1 MSKHL
6 KAYAAPKSWTILRKV
21 NKWTLRPKSGAHPL
35 DRSLPIGTLLKQT
48 KHAKTTKEAK
58 YIVNQKAVSVDG
70 KLVRDIHASC
80 GFMDVIAVKD
90 NAPIRCTI
98 DKKGRLSFVNSP
110 KGEENK
116 KICRVTG
123 KRTIKEGKIQY
134 SLLGGR
140 SIISKEK
147 YNVGDSLI
155 IEVPSQKILAH
166 YPMEKGH
173 TAFLLGG
180 SHIGNFV
187 TIDKIEGEKIFC
199 TKDKEKIETAK
210 KIALIV
216 GKNKPELQ
224 L

>member
-21 NKWTLRPKSGAHPL
+21 NKWTLRPKSGAHPFE
-35 DRSLPIGTLLKQT
+35 RSLPIGTLLKQT

-58 YIVNQKAVSVDG
+58 YIVNQKAVNVDG
-70 KLVRDIHASC
+70 KLVSDIHAAC
-80 GFMDVIAVKD
+80 GFMDVISVKD
-90 NAPIRCTI
+90 SAPIRCTI
-98 DKKGRLSFVNSP
+98 DKKGRLAFIETS

-116 KICRVTG
+116 KICRITG
-123 KRTIKEGKIQY
+123 KRTIKDGKIQY

-140 SIISKEK
+140 TILSKESYK
-147 YNVGDSLI
+147 VGDSLI
-155 IEVPSQKILAH
+155 IEVPTQKVLGH
-166 YPMEKGH
+166 YAMEKGH

-180 SHIGNFV
+180 AHIGNTV

-199 TKDKEKIETAK
+199 SLNKEKIETAK
-210 KIALIV
+210 KLALIV
-216 GKNKPELQ
+216 GKTKPELK